1 MRIGGDFCCFLS
13 CGGERLWKRGGCWRE
28 EGFFFGGKLMVCEGI
43 SYENFEIKHEGVVF
57 HGVVSLE

>member
-1 MRIGGDFCCFLS
+1 MRG
-13 CGGERLWKRGGCWRE
+13 E